1 MTEEVLSWETDMNT
15 AISRA
20 RQEDKLVFL
29 DFYNPG

>member
-1 MTEEVLSWETDMNT
+1 MTEKVLTWETDMNT

-20 RQEDKLVFL
+20 SQEDKLVFL